1 MKKLHYIIIILFMSL
16 TSCKKVIDLYPE
28 SNLNTGTFYSNDAE
42 VKAGLTGCYN
52 GMQRPIYREW
62 QFTELRSDN
71 SYMGSTGS
79 TNSFNRDLSDLDE
92 FIPATT
98 NDAVYQ
104 YWLDTY
110 FNIRNCNIVLQKLG
124 VNYDPAAGAISLS
137 TIDIPISD
145 VNRKQYAGEALF
157 IRAYHYFNLVRLY
170 GGVFL
175 VHTPISPLESKTMNR
190 SSVADIYKLIV
201 TDLSTAATYMSS
213 LKFSQIAAANKGRAT
228 SWAAKALLGKVY
240 LTQNNKA
247 EAITQLQD
255 VVTNS
260 GYGLQTTSYANV
272 FSTSNELNSE
282 ILFNVSFKA
291 GGFGLGSSFGN
302 DFGPLGSVGVIN
314 GSPRGWNTPSS
325 SIDSFYTVAD
335 SRKAVNIGS
344 YNAGTVAAPNLILY
358 VKKYLTPVVITD
370 DGESDWPIIR
380 YADVLLMLAEAQ
392 GNTGTSVGYISQ
404 IRVRAGL
411 GSIAGAFAT
420 VAEFEKE
427 LVDQRRAEFAFEN
440 QRWFDLLRYKT
451 TLTTIDP
458 IQILKAHFAYEYAAH
473 YITYTAPTPTL
484 AFLQGNVTNEK
495 LLLPI
500 PQHEIDTNTQLAI
513 AQNPGY
519 N

>member
-52 GMQRPIYREW
+52 GLQAPMSREW

-98 NDAVYQ
+98 NDGLYQ

-110 FNIRNCNIVLQKLG
+110 YNIRNCNIVLQKLG
-124 VNYDPAAGAISLS
+124 VNYDPASGTISLS
-137 TIDIPISD
+137 NIDIPISD

-157 IRAYHYFNLVRLY
+157 IRAYHFFNLVRLY

-175 VHTPISPLESKTMNR
+175 VHTPISPTESKAMNR
-190 SSVADIYKLIV
+190 SSVADIYKFIV
-201 TDLSTAATYMSS
+201 ADLSTAATYMNN
-213 LKFSQIAAANKGRAT
+213 LKFSQILPANKGRAT

-240 LTQNNKA
+240 LTQNKKA
-247 EAITQLQD
+247 EAIPVLQD
-255 VVTNS
+255 VATNS
-260 GYGLQTTSYANV
+260 GYGLQTAGYANV
-272 FSTSNELNSE
+272 FSTTNELNSE
-282 ILFNVSFKA
+282 ILFAVSYKA
-291 GGFGLGSSFGN
+291 GGLGLGSPFGN
-302 DFGPLGSVGVIN
+302 TFGPLGSSADVIN
-314 GSPRGWNTPSS
+314 GSGSGWNTPTS
-325 SIDSFYTVAD
+325 SIDSFYTGAD
-335 SRKAVNIGS
+335 TRKAVSIAK
-344 YNAGTVAAPNLILY
+344 YKPGTPQEVVY
-358 VKKYLTPVVITD
+358 VKKYLTPVVITF

-392 GNTGTSVGYISQ
+392 GNTGTSVGYTSQ

-458 IQILKAHFAYEYAAH
+458 LQILKAHFAYEYAAH

-484 AFLQGNVTNEK
+484 AFLQGNVTNDK

-500 PQHEIDTNTQLAI
+500 PQHEIDTNTQLVI

>member
-1 MKKLHYIIIILFMSL
+1 MKKLHYIIVFFYFSL

-28 SNLNTGTFYSNDAE
+28 SNLNTGTFYSNNDE

-52 GMQRPIYREW
+52 GLQAPLSREW

-98 NDAVYQ
+98 NDGLYQ

-110 FNIRNCNIVLQKLG
+110 FNIRSCNIVLQKLG
-124 VNYDPAAGAISLS
+124 VNYDPATGTISLS
-137 TIDIPISD
+137 NIDIPISD
-145 VNRKQYAGEALF
+145 VNRKQFAGEALF

-175 VHTPISPLESKTMNR
+175 VHTPVSPTVSKTMNR
-190 SSVADIYKLIV
+190 SSVDDIYKLIV
-201 TDLSTAATYMSS
+201 ADLSTAATYMNN
-213 LKFSQIAAANKGRAT
+213 LKFSQIPAADKGRAT

-240 LTQNNKA
+240 LTQNKKT
-247 EAITQLQD
+247 EAIAQLQD

-260 GYGLQTTSYANV
+260 GYGLQPTYNGV
-272 FSTSNELNSE
+272 FSITNELNNE
-282 ILFNVSFKA
+282 ILFTVSYKA
-291 GGFGLGSSFGN
+291 GGFGLGSPFGN
-302 DFGPLGSVGVIN
+302 TFGPLGSSSDVIN
-314 GSPRGWNTPSS
+314 GSGSGWNTPTS
-325 SIDSFYTVAD
+325 SIDSFYSGAD
-335 SRKAVNIGS
+335 SRKPVTIAK
-344 YNAGTVAAPNLILY
+344 YKPGTPQEVIY
-358 VKKYLTPVVITD
+358 VKKYLTPVTITF

-392 GNTGTSVGYISQ
+392 GNTASSVGYISQ
-404 IRVRAGL
+404 VRVRAGL
-411 GSIAGAFAT
+411 SSISGAFAT

-427 LVDQRRAEFAFEN
+427 LVDQRRLEFAFEN
-440 QRWFDLLRYKT
+440 QRWFDLLRYKS
-451 TLTTIDP
+451 TLASIDP
-458 IQILKAHFAYEYAAH
+458 IQILKDHFAYEYASH

-484 AFLQGNVTNEK
+484 AFLQGNVTTDK

-500 PQHEIDTNTQLAI
+500 PQHEIDTNTQLVI

-519 N
+519 